1 MTYEFD
7 SSEYDDQIT
16 ETDDHDDDMAE
27 FWSEYGMP
35 AEALLRLTYEDSS
48 GQVTERLFDTRLFT
62 EPGSTFSIL
71 GHCHTRNAERTLR
84 IDRIT
89 HCVDEHTGKTVDD
102 VYEYLFDLYRQTP
115 IFSLDNLV
123 AEHGDTLRAI
133 AYVLGAGDRW
143 NSHGQAVIGI
153 ASRKLSGD
161 ARVTDAMLSPH
172 LESISGDSLQA
183 YRMVIGRL
191 NKSLSAGAKSAVL
204 RLATKVANLDRHIS
218 GAEQEA
224 LDYMAKRFAKTEK

>member
-7 SSEYDDQIT
+7 SSKYDDQVT
-16 ETDDHDDDMAE
+16 ETDEHDDDMSE
-27 FWSEYGMP
+27 LWSEYGMP
-35 AEALLRLTYEDSS
+35 AEAMLRLTYENSS
-48 GQVTERLFDTRLFT
+48 GQASERLFETRLFT
-62 EPGSTFSIL
+62 GPDSTLSIL
-71 GHCHTRNAERTLR
+71 GHCKTRNAERTLR

-89 HCVDEHTGKTVDD
+89 HCVDERTGKSVDD

-115 IFSLDNLV
+115 TFSLDNLV

-143 NSHGQAVIGI
+143 HSHGQAVIGI

-183 YRMVIGRL
+183 YRMAIGRL
-191 NKSLSAGAKSAVL
+191 NKSLSVEAKSAVL
-204 RLATKVANLDRHIS
+204 RLATKVANLDGHIS
-218 GAEQEA
+218 GTEQEA
-224 LDYMAKRFAKTEK
+224 LDYMTKRFAKSE

>member
-7 SSEYDDQIT
+7 SSEYDEPTIEPRQQD
-16 ETDDHDDDMAE
+16 EGMDE
-27 FWSEYGMP
+27 FWKEEGIP
-35 AEALLRLTYEDSS
+35 AQTLLRLTYEDSS
-48 GQVTERLFDTRLFT
+48 GQLSERLFETRLFT
-62 EPGSTFSIL
+62 EPDSTFSIL

-89 HCVDEHTGKTVDD
+89 HCVDERTGKPVDD

-115 IFSLDNLV
+115 TFSLDNLV

-143 NSHGQAVIGI
+143 HSHGQAVIGI

-161 ARVTDAMLSPH
+161 ARVTDDMLRQR

-191 NKSLSAGAKSAVL
+191 NKSLSVEAKSAVL
-204 RLATKVANLDRHIS
+204 RLATKVANLDGRIS
-218 GAEQEA
+218 DAEKEA
-224 LDYMAKRFAKTEK
+224 LDYMTKRFAKSE